1 MCKIRWAK
9 SLNAAQILVQACEL
23 TLCLRIVKYYHELP
37 LHSIM
42 REFRCSQSLNAAQ
55 IFVWACES
63 SLCQR
68 IFKGH
73 HELPLHSIMREF
85 RWTKSLNAA
94 QILLLLAYLR
104 IISLWAFVI
113 FHHAK
118 WFELNAAKILSFPC
132 ESSNNIMK
140 LCYIQSC
147 VSLDGPSL

>member
-42 REFRCSQSLNAAQ
+42 REFRWSQSLNAAQ

-118 WFELNAAKILSFPC
+118 WFELNAAKILSCPC
-132 ESSNNIMK
+132 ESSNNIS
-140 LCYIQSC
+140 SC
-147 VSLDGPSL
+147 TEEWLMRYPHRRVS